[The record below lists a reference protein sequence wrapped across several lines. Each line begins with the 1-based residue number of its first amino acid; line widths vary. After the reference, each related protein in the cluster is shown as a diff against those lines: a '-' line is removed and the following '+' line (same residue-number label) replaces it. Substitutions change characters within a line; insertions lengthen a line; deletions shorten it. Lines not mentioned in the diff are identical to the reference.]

1 MWGLFLKKVYEPS
14 PHKDVCSTIGMGFLD
29 STLTYIDDIDWLV
42 PPRMPV
48 TIRICH
54 YHCLLR
60 GIPINPPFRYRDR
73 GLSPQRHGRNGG
85 ATEDGYERSGAICL
99 RSLAEDLA
107 TGSKIPSPNGE
118 FLETSWELIINKL
131 SNSQGYPVRGR
142 GQYQTPWYILCF
154 VADNLHVTTFWI
166 NFNKTWNHVENQS
179 PKL

>member
-1 MWGLFLKKVYEPS
+1 MWGLFFEEGILAMTPQ
-14 PHKDVCSTIGMGFLD
+14 G
-29 STLTYIDDIDWLV
+29 
-42 PPRMPV
+42 
-48 TIRICH
+48 
-54 YHCLLR
+54 CLFNHWN
-60 GIPINPPFRYRDR
+60 GIPRFDFDIHWRHRLACPSQDASHHQDMPLSLFTKGDSYKLPFRYRDR

-166 NFNKTWNHVENQS
+166 NFNKTWNHVENQP